1 MNENFLQLF
10 NSFTILEAPT
20 KLLINQIVDD
30 YPLIVN
36 RSDKLIYIHKNL
48 KDFYQLVIILMFLKY
63 LYEDLFINKMK
74 LYTLHNI
81 LSINLYPN
89 MINTMRDYLH
99 QVICKIFIIVL
110 AS

>member
-36 RSDKLIYIHKNL
+36 RSDKLIYIH
-48 KDFYQLVIILMFLKY
+48 
-63 LYEDLFINKMK
+63 
-74 LYTLHNI
+74 
-81 LSINLYPN
+81 
-89 MINTMRDYLH
+89 
-99 QVICKIFIIVL
+99 
-110 AS
+110 